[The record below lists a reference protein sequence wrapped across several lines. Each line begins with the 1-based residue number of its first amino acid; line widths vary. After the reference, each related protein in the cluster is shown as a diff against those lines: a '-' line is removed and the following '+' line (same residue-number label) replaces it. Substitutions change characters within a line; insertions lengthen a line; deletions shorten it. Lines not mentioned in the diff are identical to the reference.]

1 MKILGCHISGFG
13 CYQDASFTFEDGL
26 NTVLRENG
34 TGKSTLQAFLRVMLY
49 GFKNE
54 TKKTKERER
63 EIRRPWRG
71 TAYGGTL
78 DVEASGKTY
87 RIERAFGSKAS
98 EDRLLV
104 FDLVTRNLTGELT
117 ETPGKALFG
126 VDSDTFERTAF
137 VSEETIQTYVTD
149 GVHAKLGNL
158 SEDPADVNRYEG
170 AMKLLADFL
179 NRNSEARSTG
189 ALYQLNDT
197 VARAEQ
203 ETASIGSVEKTLAEN
218 ERVLSEIR
226 KEEEKLG
233 KEADELAE
241 KQKKL
246 SAYQSLSAERAAY
259 EGLKKA
265 AEERDKEANA
275 ARSAMSG
282 EVPSGAELKTAD
294 DWLQEAGTAGKL
306 AENERLSEADEQL
319 FAAYEEEFRNGEA
332 DPEEADQL
340 LDIAGRL
347 QQSRVEL
354 RAKRN
359 EREREKETGE
369 AEAAAVRK
377 TAVRSF
383 FFAAPS
389 LAAFIILLAVTL
401 SGVLP
406 GAAVWPYVLM
416 GALLLLAAGLIA
428 FGAVSLKKSKQ
439 KADRTV
445 SAYMEG
451 GEALQKSEADL
462 QQAEEKL
469 RSYLASF
476 GRVSPAD
483 GAGKEI
489 MEILKDQNVYQKL
502 QEKKKRFENFEKM
515 RTDAER
521 SLDAFLTRFSAQEDG
536 NRDRETRLRELSE
549 KVLRLKTSGE
559 EVLRAKQALQRFEFE
574 HDVAAMQSIERPE
587 GTETLE
593 ELAEMQ
599 QENRK
604 RSEELRTLSGKYEQE
619 NERLKERLSDLEDE
633 AGRLVGLRAERT
645 NLREKVRIMEKTKTL
660 LTEAK
665 RSLSEKYA
673 DPVQKSFEEYAKT
686 ILDGTGLKFDLD
698 ADGHAVIEDRGLIR
712 SADLFSSG
720 YQTLTYFCLRLA
732 LVDAMY
738 KNERPVL
745 FLDDPFAELDE
756 PKLKKAKELL
766 SAAAERYQILYF
778 TCHPSRA

>member
-1 MKILGCHISGFG
+1 MKILGCHILGFG

-63 EIRRPWRG
+63 ELRRPWRG

-78 DVEASGKTY
+78 DVEASEKTY

-104 FDLVTRNLTGELT
+104 FDLVTRNLTDDLT

-137 VSEETIQTYVTD
+137 VSEESIQTYVTD

-158 SEDPADVNRYEG
+158 SEDPADVNRYEK
-170 AMKLLADFL
+170 AMKLLTDFL

-189 ALYQLNDT
+189 ELYQLNDR
-197 VARAEQ
+197 VAKAEQ
-203 ETASIGSVEKTLAEN
+203 ETASAGSVEKALAEN
-218 ERVLSEIR
+218 ARVLNELR

-241 KQKKL
+241 KQKIL
-246 SAYQSLSAERAAY
+246 SAYQSLSVERATY
-259 EGLKKA
+259 EELKKA
-265 AEERDKEANA
+265 AEERGNEVKA
-275 ARSAMSG
+275 ARDAMPG

-294 DWLQEAGTAGKL
+294 DWLQEAETCRKL

-332 DPEEADQL
+332 DPEEADRL
-340 LDIAGRL
+340 LDVSGRL

-369 AEAAAVRK
+369 GQAAAIRK

-383 FFAAPS
+383 IFAAPA

-401 SGVLP
+401 SGALP

-416 GALLLLAAGLIA
+416 GALLLLAVGLAA
-428 FGAVSLKKSKQ
+428 FGMISLKKAKQ

-445 SAYMEG
+445 SAYMES
-451 GEALQKSEADL
+451 GEALQKSEAGL

-469 RSYLASF
+469 RSFLALF

-489 MEILKDQNVYQKL
+489 MEILKDQNVHQKL
-502 QEKKKRFENFEKM
+502 QEKRKRFEKFETM
-515 RTDAER
+515 QTNAER
-521 SLDAFLTRFSAQEDG
+521 SLDAFLDRFSAPDDG
-536 NRDRETRLRELSE
+536 GKDRETRLRELSE

-559 EVLRAKQALQRFEFE
+559 EMLRAKQTLQRFELE
-574 HDVAAMQSIERPE
+574 QDIAALESIERPE
-587 GTETLE
+587 GAETLE
-593 ELAEMQ
+593 ELAEKQ
-599 QENRK
+599 RENRK
-604 RSEELRTLSGKYEQE
+604 RAEELRTLSGKYEQE

-633 AGRLVGLRAERT
+633 AGRLVGMRIERVA
-645 NLREKVRIMEKTKTL
+645 LREKVRIMEKTKTL
-660 LTEAK
+660 LAEAR

-738 KNERPVL
+738 GNERPVI

-756 PKLKKAKELL
+756 PKLRKAKELI
-766 SAAAERYQILYF
+766 SSAAERYQILYF
-778 TCHPSRA
+778 TCHPSRV